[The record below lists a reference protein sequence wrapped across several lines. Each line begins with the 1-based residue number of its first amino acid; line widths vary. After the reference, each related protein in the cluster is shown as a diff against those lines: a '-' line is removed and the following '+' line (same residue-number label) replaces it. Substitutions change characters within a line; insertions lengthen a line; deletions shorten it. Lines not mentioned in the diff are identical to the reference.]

1 MMQISCSISELQTHP
16 WSRLSK
22 APPLLSSQASHGRML
37 QVNLTFQSCNPTEMY
52 PLKFKILY
60 QQGKQNSTAAS
71 GHVCNSHSAKVS
83 KLPSDKCFW
92 VSLKAYCLPVVLFR
106 YCRML
111 FFGIFLSSGS
121 GEFSNPTQIHT
132 GWGLYK
138 YSFSASTW
146 QEAKKWPVW
155 LFEPKKKTL
164 AMNPAVQWKVK
175 VNSEYIRDLSDWSLA
190 IMGVQTSK
198 EILSEFVVIKKNIGK
213 CAGPIWAHRW
223 FCITVWSS
231 IY

>member
-1 MMQISCSISELQTHP
+1 MNCPLGPTMQISFSISELQTHR
-16 WSRLSK
+16 WSCSSK
-22 APPLLSSQASHGRML
+22 APPLLSTQASHGRML

-52 PLKFKILY
+52 PSKSCKQCISSENKTQRQPLDMCATHTPPKY
-60 QQGKQNSTAAS
+60 QNCHHTS
-71 GHVCNSHSAKVS
+71 
-83 KLPSDKCFW
+83 
-92 VSLKAYCLPVVLFR
+92 VSLKAHCLPVILFR

-155 LFEPKKKTL
+155 LFEPKKKKLWRWT
-164 AMNPAVQWKVK
+164 Q
-175 VNSEYIRDLSDWSLA
+175 LSSGRWRW
-190 IMGVQTSK
+190 
-198 EILSEFVVIKKNIGK
+198 ILNRYVIFLIDH
-213 CAGPIWAHRW
+213 WR
-223 FCITVWSS
+223 
-231 IY
+231 